1 MVAVAQKAK
10 YGDMIYDIENC
21 GYELEYVSKL
31 VHWAANKRRDGIDD
45 VIEWAEQ
52 QQQPKVIYVPV
63 TRKNPGKK
71 K

>member
-1 MVAVAQKAK
+1 MAAVAQKAK

-21 GYELEYVSKL
+21 GYEPEYVSKL
-31 VHWAANKRRDGIDD
+31 VHWAANKRRD
-45 VIEWAEQ
+45 VIEGAEQ